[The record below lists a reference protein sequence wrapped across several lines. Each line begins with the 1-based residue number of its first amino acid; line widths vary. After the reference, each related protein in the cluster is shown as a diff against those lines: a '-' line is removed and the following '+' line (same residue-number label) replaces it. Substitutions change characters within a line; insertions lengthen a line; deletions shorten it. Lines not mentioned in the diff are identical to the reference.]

1 MAGIGYQIHSNTRM
15 NPNSCRVRKSLNFAD
30 DSGIESEFEAGLD
43 DVNTSIKSTP
53 KIQDESGQSGRYDYF
68 LRETT
73 LNRHFSGIGLV
84 RSIF

>member
-1 MAGIGYQIHSNTRM
+1 MAGTGYQIYSNTRM
-15 NPNSCRVRKSLNFAD
+15 NPKPCRVRKSLNFPD

-53 KIQDESGQSGRYDYF
+53 EIQDESGQSGRYDYF
-68 LRETT
+68 LSETT

-84 RSIF
+84 P

>member
-1 MAGIGYQIHSNTRM
+1 MAGTCYQIHSNTRM
-15 NPNSCRVRKSLNFAD
+15 NPKPCRVRKSLNFPD

-53 KIQDESGQSGRYDYF
+53 EIQDESCPSGRYDYF
-68 LRETT
+68 LSETT

-84 RSIF
+84 P